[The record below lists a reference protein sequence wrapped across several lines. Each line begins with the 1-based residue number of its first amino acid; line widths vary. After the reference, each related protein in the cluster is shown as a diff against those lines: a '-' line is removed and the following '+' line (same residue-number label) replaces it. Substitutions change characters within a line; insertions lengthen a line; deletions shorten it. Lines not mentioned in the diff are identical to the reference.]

1 MGVRNLLKYW
11 LPALIWLGVIFLGS
25 SDLMSA
31 EHTSRF
37 LIPLLRWLKPEIT
50 ADAIAK
56 VQFFVRKL
64 AHLTEYAIL
73 ATLLWRAVYRGTNLK
88 TKMSI
93 VFVTASVVSILVA
106 ASDEFHQSFVSSR
119 SASAGDVLIDMIG
132 AIIGLMIGWSF
143 THRALRPL
151 TNRQSQIR

>member
-106 ASDEFHQSFVSSR
+106 ASDEFHQSR
-119 SASAGDVLIDMIG
+119 ASAADQPSIANPLIGPDW
-132 AIIGLMIGWSF
+132 ARTSDP
-143 THRALRPL
+143 ALIKRML
-151 TNRQSQIR
+151 

>member
-132 AIIGLMIGWSF
+132 AIIGLMIGWNRFRNNSPVGP
-143 THRALRPL
+143 TALRP
-151 TNRQSQIR
+151 

>member
-1 MGVRNLLKYW
+1 MTFARFAKYW
-11 LPALIWLGVIFLGS
+11 MPVFIWLALIYVGS
-25 SDLMSA
+25 TDLMST

-37 LIPLLRWLKPEIT
+37 LGPFLRWLKSDIT

-143 THRALRPL
+143 THRAFRPL

>member
-11 LPALIWLGVIFLGS
+11 VPALIWLAVIFLGS

-37 LIPLLRWLKPEIT
+37 LVPVLRWLKPEIT

-56 VQFFVRKL
+56 IQFFVRKL

-73 ATLLWRAVYRGTNLK
+73 AALLWRAVYRGTNLK
-88 TKMSI
+88 TRMSM
-93 VFVTASVVSILVA
+93 VFVTASVVSILIA

-119 SASAGDVLIDMIG
+119 TASAGDVLIDMIG
-132 AIIGLMIGWSF
+132 AIIGLMLGWAF
-143 THRALRPL
+143 THRALRAL
-151 TNRQSQIR
+151 ANRQSQIE

>member
-1 MGVRNLLKYW
+1 MTHSRLAQYW
-11 LPALIWLGVIFLGS
+11 MPVFIWLALIYVGS
-25 SDLMSA
+25 TDLMSA

-37 LIPLLRWLKPEIT
+37 FVPVLRWLNPEIT

-73 ATLLWRAVYRGTNLK
+73 AALLWRAVYRGTNLK
-88 TKMSI
+88 TRMST
-93 VFVTASVVSILVA
+93 VFVTASVVSILIA

-119 SASAGDVLIDMIG
+119 TASAGDVLIDMIG
-132 AIIGLMIGWSF
+132 AIIGLMLGWSF

-151 TNRQSQIR
+151 ADRQSQIE